1 MFVHHHI
8 LVILHIACTTQ
19 DGDDG
24 AQGELLE
31 KPAAESVEIAVE
43 NAGEK
48 EVINAPTFK
57 NRLSSIKIPNP
68 FAKKPKDVT
77 PVADDADK
85 DVAKDPGITT
95 LTS

>member
-1 MFVHHHI
+1 MI
-8 LVILHIACTTQ
+8 LNIACLTQ

-48 EVINAPTFK
+48 ETANAPTLK
-57 NRLSSIKIPNP
+57 SRLSSIKIPNP
-68 FAKKPKDVT
+68 FAKKPKDVA
-77 PVADDADK
+77 PVADEADK
-85 DVAKDPGITT
+85 DAAKDPGIT
-95 LTS
+95 